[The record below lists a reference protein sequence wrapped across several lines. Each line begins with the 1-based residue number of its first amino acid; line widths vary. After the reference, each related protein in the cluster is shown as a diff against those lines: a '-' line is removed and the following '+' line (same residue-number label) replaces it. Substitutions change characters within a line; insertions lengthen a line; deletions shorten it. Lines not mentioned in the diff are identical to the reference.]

1 MALHDFAAM
10 TSVGMR
16 RKHNQ
21 DNMLVIKKAS
31 LIAVADGMGGLR
43 DGEVASA
50 TAMSV
55 VKSAQTPLIQLAQ
68 TVDSGTGSDGRIQL
82 ARTLDVLAHLASEKI
97 QEVTGGTQSGTTMV
111 AGMVANDHFLIT
123 HVGDSR
129 AYLFRSGTLR
139 CLTEDHSVAASQLRA
154 GTISQEEHDNSPYQ
168 HMLYQALGTA
178 GSVDPDILDVKL
190 ADGDI
195 LLLCSD
201 GLTGPVKEP
210 ELLALLSDNTDLKK
224 TASKLIDTANENGG
238 PDNITVVLARASAA
252 NSAETV
258 DSYEAALRKSGALDG
273 LTDNQFLVLSL
284 YLDTIIVP
292 EGDTIDTN
300 RGLYI
305 LLEGSVTSAGHD
317 IVPSQCFGLKGFC
330 GKHTSDNDVMS
341 NPDNDKTRPKQRA
354 TANSD
359 VVAAL
364 LRPSAFLSLHT
375 RRPSLA
381 VPIMQGLLQE
391 MSKRYDGP

>member
-1 MALHDFAAM
+1 
-10 TSVGMR
+10 
-16 RKHNQ
+16 
-21 DNMLVIKKAS
+21 MLVIEKAS
-31 LIAVADGMGGLR
+31 LIAVADGMGGLK

-129 AYLFRSGTLR
+129 AYLYRSGRLR

-178 GSVDPDILDVKL
+178 GSVDPDILDVHL

-210 ELLALLSDNTDLKK
+210 QILKLLSEEADLKK
-224 TASKLIDTANENGG
+224 TASKLIETANDNGG

-252 NSAETV
+252 NCAETI
-258 DSYEAALRKSGALDG
+258 DSYDQSIRTCGALNS
-273 LTDNQFLVLSL
+273 LTENQFLVLGL
-284 YLDTIIVP
+284 YLDTVIVP
-292 EGDTIDTN
+292 EGDSIDTN
-300 RGLYI
+300 KGLYV
-305 LLEGSVTSAGHD
+305 LLDGSVNSSGHD
-317 IVPSQCFGLKGFC
+317 IVPGQCFGLKNFC
-330 GKHTSDNDVMS
+330 KMNRIGTDVMS
-341 NPDNDKTRPKQRA
+341 STNAEETTSKDAAIA
-354 TANSD
+354 TSD
-359 VVAAL
+359 AVTAL
-364 LRPSAFLSLHT
+364 LRPAAFLSLCT
-375 RRPSLA
+375 RRPGLA
-381 VPIMQGLLQE
+381 VPIMQGLLRE
-391 MSKRYDGP
+391 MAKSYDGP

>member
-1 MALHDFAAM
+1 MALHDFAAL
-10 TSVGMR
+10 TNVGMQ

-21 DNMLVIKKAS
+21 DNMLVLEKAS

-55 VKSAQTPLIQLAQ
+55 VESAQTPLIQLAQ

-129 AYLFRSGTLR
+129 AYLYRSGTLR

-178 GSVDPDILDVKL
+178 GSVDPDILDVHL

-210 ELLALLSDNTDLKK
+210 EILKLLSDTSDLNE
-224 TASKLIDTANENGG
+224 TASKLIATANDNGG
-238 PDNITVVLARASAA
+238 PDNITVVLARASAINCA
-252 NSAETV
+252 DTV
-258 DSYEAALRKSGALDG
+258 DSYDAAIKKCEALNAL
-273 LTDNQFLVLSL
+273 TPNQFLVLSL
-284 YLDTIIVP
+284 YLDTLIIP
-292 EGDTIDTN
+292 EGDPIDTN

-305 LLEGSVTSAGHD
+305 LLDGTVTSAGYD
-317 IVPSQCFGLKGFC
+317 VVAGECFGLKDFC
-330 GKHTSDNDVMS
+330 INSNLHSDALS
-341 NPDNDKTRPKQRA
+341 Q
-354 TANSD
+354 TANDDTAPKEAAIAKSD

-364 LRPSAFLSLHT
+364 LRPAAFLSLHT

-381 VPIMQGLLQE
+381 IPIMQGLLRV
-391 MSKRYDGP
+391 MAGRYDGP